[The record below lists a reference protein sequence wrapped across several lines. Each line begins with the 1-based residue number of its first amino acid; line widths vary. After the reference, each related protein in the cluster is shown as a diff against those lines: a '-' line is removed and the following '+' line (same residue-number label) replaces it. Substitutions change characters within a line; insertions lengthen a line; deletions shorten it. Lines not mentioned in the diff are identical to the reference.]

1 MDKGKIDIVQVD
13 LTRCGGFTE
22 ARKIASLAEDR
33 GLPCVNHG
41 FTTYI
46 NIAAALHF
54 LNSIPNSF
62 IMEYVAE
69 EETTLRDHLTRQ
81 SFVEKGRLCFRPRGA
96 RAGCGAKR
104 RGDSEIPGDVS
115 LLQVGFWIVGS
126 FIDVPSE
133 PGRVRGL
140 SR

>member
-1 MDKGKIDIVQVD
+1 MDKGKIDVVQVD

-41 FTTYI
+41 FTTYV
-46 NIAAALHF
+46 NIAAAIHF

-81 SFVEKGRLCFRPRGA
+81 DFV
-96 RAGCGAKR
+96 AKD
-104 RGDSEIPGDVS
+104 GYVT
-115 LLQVGFWIVGS
+115 
-126 FIDVPSE
+126 VPEE
-133 PGRVRGL
+133 PGLGVELNEDGMRQFRVI
-140 SR
+140 